1 MKKNLASLAFILTTC
16 GLLHSPLALADNGYS
31 GFDVSEILDIDT
43 NDNGT
48 NESTDIYENIQDDA
62 KENNTS
68 VAAALILRVINV
80 LTLLIATFTFITIMI
95 GGFMM
100 VTAAGDESKIDRAKS
115 ILTQSVIGMVL
126 AFFSYFIAAL
136 IQSFFY

>member
-1 MKKNLASLAFILTTC
+1 MKKILASVTFILATC
-16 GLLHSPLALADNGYS
+16 GLLNSPLALADNGYS

-43 NDNGT
+43 DDNQT
-48 NESTDIYENIQDDA
+48 NSSTTIYENIQNDA
-62 KENNTS
+62 KEQNIS
-68 VAAALILRVINV
+68 VVAAIILRVINV
-80 LTLLIATFTFITIMI
+80 LTLLIGTFTFVTIMI

-115 ILTQSVIGMVL
+115 ILNQSIVGTII
-126 AFFSYFIAAL
+126 AFFAYFITAF